1 MMRENNNE
9 FDFGRLWAIFKTN
22 WIVIVAVALALGILG
37 FGYTKLF
44 ISPTY
49 SAKLLLCVSNT
60 TEGSDQYIYYNQ
72 TDIVAS
78 NKLVNACKDIITSNS
93 VLQEVAEKSRLDYS
107 VGALKSMI
115 SITSEEENQIF
126 KLTVQCSDP
135 EHAALIAN
143 TIAAVSPEKINEYL
157 KPTSLKVVDF
167 ATPSFAPV
175 APNATRNT
183 VVFAFVG
190 FVLAYAFFFLRLQF
204 DIYVRSEED
213 IKDALGDVAVLGT
226 IPLIAGEIAAKTKY
240 DKGLLNFFKRKKK
253 ITKLIPSTELLNNK
267 SSFFVREAYK
277 DLRTNILFSLPDAKC
292 KVIAVASSVMS
303 EGKSTTCINTAITF
317 AEMGKKVLVID
328 TDMRRPRLHR
338 LLKSTATP
346 GLSNLLLNLST
357 YDESVF
363 ATNFPNLD
371 VIFAGDISPNP
382 TELLSSVKMKEI
394 IDEMSKHYEY
404 IFVDTPAIAPIA
416 DTAIISKLVSGV
428 VIVARQGVT
437 EKKVLVNCVEKMAFS
452 NAKILGFVING
463 IDLNNNTGSKYKYNY
478 KYREEYK

>member
-1 MMRENNNE
+1 MKENNNE
-9 FDFGRLWAIFKTN
+9 FDFGKLLTIFKNN
-22 WIVIVAVALALGILG
+22 WIAIVVFALVLGVLG
-37 FGYTKLF
+37 FGYTKF
-44 ISPTY
+44 FVAPTY

-60 TEGSDQYIYYNQ
+60 TEGSEQYIYYNQ
-72 TDIVAS
+72 TDIIAS
-78 NKLVNACKDIITSNS
+78 NKLVNACKEIITSNS
-93 VLQEVAEKSRLDYS
+93 VLEEVAEKSGLDYS
-107 VGALKSMI
+107 VGALRSMI

-126 KLTVQCSDP
+126 KLTIYSGNP

-143 TIAAVSPEKINEYL
+143 TIADVSPEKINEYL

-167 ATPSFAPV
+167 AEPSYAPV
-175 APNATRNT
+175 APNVARNT
-183 VVFAFVG
+183 IVFAFVG
-190 FVLAYAFFFLRLQF
+190 FIVAYAFFFLRSQF
-204 DIYVRSEED
+204 DIYVRTEDD
-213 IKDALGDVAVLGT
+213 IKELLGDVPVLGS
-226 IPLIAGEIAAKTKY
+226 IPLISGEVSSKFKY
-240 DKGLLNFFKRKKK
+240 EKGLLGLLRRKRKV
-253 ITKLIPSTELLNNK
+253 TKLSPSTELLNNK

-292 KVIAVASSVMS
+292 KIIAVASSVMS

-363 ATNFPNLD
+363 ATNFQNLD

-382 TELLSSVKMKEI
+382 TELLSSGRMKEI
-394 IDEMSKHYEY
+394 LDEMSKHYEY

-416 DTAIISKLVSGV
+416 DTPIISKLVSGI
-428 VIVARQGVT
+428 VIVMQ
-437 EKKVLVNCVEKMAFS
+437 FS
-452 NAKILGFVING
+452 NSFFEVNEEQKAVPFILY
-463 IDLNNNTGSKYKYNY
+463 SS
-478 KYREEYK
+478 

>member
-1 MMRENNNE
+1 MKENNNE
-9 FDFGRLWAIFKTN
+9 FDFRKLWTIFKNN
-22 WIVIVAVALALGILG
+22 WIVIVVCATVLSIVG
-37 FGYTKLF
+37 FGYTSLF
-44 ISPTY
+44 VSPTY
-49 SAKLLLCVSNT
+49 SATLLLCVSNT
-60 TEGSDQYIYYNQ
+60 TEGSDQYVYYNQ

-78 NKLVNACKDIITSNS
+78 NKLVNACREIITSDR
-93 VLQEVAEKSRLDYS
+93 VLGEVIEKSGLDY
-107 VGALKSMI
+107 GITALRSMI
-115 SITSEEENQIF
+115 SISSDEENQIF
-126 KLTVQCSDP
+126 RLTVLGPDP
-135 EHAALIAN
+135 DDVANIAN
-143 TIAAVSPEKINEYL
+143 TIAEVSPEKIGEFL
-157 KPTSLKVVDF
+157 KPSSLMIIDYAV
-167 ATPSFAPV
+167 PSYSPI
-175 APNATRNT
+175 APNVMRNT
-183 VVFAFVG
+183 IIFG
-190 FVLAYAFFFLRLQF
+190 FLGLVIAYAFFFLRLQF
-204 DIYVRSEED
+204 DIYVRNED
-213 IKDALGDVAVLGT
+213 DVKELFGDVAVLGT
-226 IPLIAGEIAAKTKY
+226 IPMISGEVASKTKY
-240 DKGLLNFFKRKKK
+240 KKGILGIFKKK
-253 ITKLIPSTELLNNK
+253 NRVTKLIPSTELLNNK

-363 ATNFPNLD
+363 ATNFQNLD

-382 TELLSSVKMKEI
+382 TELLSSGKMKEI

-404 IFVDTPAIAPIA
+404 IFVDTPAIAPVA
-416 DTAIISKLVSGV
+416 DTAIISKLVSGLI
-428 VIVARQGVT
+428 IVARQGVT
-437 EKKVLVNCVEKMAFS
+437 EKKVIEDCVERMLFS

-463 IDLNNNTGSKYKYNY
+463 YDLSDNATSKYKYNY

>member
-1 MMRENNNE
+1 MRENNNE
-9 FDFGRLWAIFKTN
+9 FDFGKLWSIFKTN
-22 WIVIVAVALALGILG
+22 WIVIVAFAITLGIVG

-44 ISPTY
+44 VSPTY

-60 TEGSDQYIYYNQ
+60 TEGSDQYAYYNQ
-72 TDIVAS
+72 TDIIAS
-78 NKLVNACKDIITSNS
+78 NKLVNACKDIITSDT
-93 VLQEVAEKSRLDYS
+93 VLEKVAKKSGLKYS
-107 VGALKSMI
+107 TGALRDMI
-115 SITSEEENQIF
+115 SISSDEENQVF
-126 KLTVQCSDP
+126 KLTVLCGDP

-143 TIAAVSPEKINEYL
+143 TIAEVSPDKIAEYL
-157 KPTSLKVVDF
+157 KPTSLKVIDF
-167 ATPSFAPV
+167 AKPSVSPV
-175 APNATRNT
+175 APNVAANT
-183 VVFAFVG
+183 IVFAFVG

-204 DIYVRSEED
+204 DIYVRNEDD
-213 IKDALGDVAVLGT
+213 IKDLFGDVPVLGT
-226 IPLIAGEIAAKTKY
+226 IPLISGEVSSKSKY
-240 DKGLLNFFKRKKK
+240 EKGILSFLKRKKK

-363 ATNFPNLD
+363 ATNFQNLD

-404 IFVDTPAIAPIA
+404 IFVDTPAIAPVA

-428 VIVARQGVT
+428 VVISRQGVT
-437 EKKVLVNCVEKMAFS
+437 EKKILQSCVEKMAFS

-463 IDLNNNTGSKYKYNY
+463 IDLNNNSGSKYKYNY
-478 KYREEYK
+478 RYREEYK